1 MNGVEV
7 IQKYL
12 EICGMFDDF
21 SEMVCFW
28 RGSMGWKCMEKHATG
43 KFFDLLE
50 CIRESTSK
58 VDYKALGKHCT
69 T

>member
-21 SEMVCFW
+21 SGMVFGEEAWVGNVW
-28 RGSMGWKCMEKHATG
+28 RNTLTG
-43 KFFDLLE
+43 NFFDLLE

-58 VDYKALGKHCT
+58 VDYKALRKHCT

>member
-1 MNGVEV
+1 MIFPEWFVFGEEAWVGNV
-7 IQKYL
+7 L
-12 EICGMFDDF
+12 EKHGL
-21 SEMVCFW
+21 
-28 RGSMGWKCMEKHATG
+28 EKHATG